1 MQRAGMRT
9 GVNRTPFP
17 CDITSS
23 RPDVFHCEADWKVAK
38 DAGKVVPELSEVP
51 HRDDI
56 EGSGRVASHIID
68 VSTRLRS
75 VATELR

>member
-1 MQRAGMRT
+1 MQLLHYAAACWHA
-9 GVNRTPFP
+9 NRRRQPDSFL

-38 DAGKVVPELSEVP
+38 DASKVVPVLSEVP

-56 EGSGRVASHIID
+56 GGSGRVASHVIY
-68 VSTRLRS
+68 VSTRLR
-75 VATELR
+75 

>member
-1 MQRAGMRT
+1 MQRVGMRT

-38 DAGKVVPELSEVP
+38 DAGKVIYVLSEVP
-51 HRDDI
+51 HRDDTG
-56 EGSGRVASHIID
+56 GSGSVASHI
-68 VSTRLRS
+68 LCQH
-75 VATELR
+75 